1 MMAKLSDRILGE
13 RVSGYVTKPNL
24 LDNSNFQI
32 HQRGLSNA
40 SGSGGTFFDRYVTRG
55 IGSTGGATAL
65 SLLRSSAAAIAS
77 PRYLAVAAT
86 GHTSFW
92 YLRQNFRVS
101 QITEGSDYTF
111 SFSTNLMDSP
121 IKLKAKLQG
130 RDVSAGA
137 WAELGEADIA
147 VDSNGEYSVTFLN
160 VTSTLP
166 LNGDAGDYIQIELTG
181 EGADNGSNFVLP
193 DGTYR
198 FEWFKLEEGNVF
210 TGYEPTPY
218 AIDEAECMK
227 WFYSRPSAIVA
238 LPVFN
243 STANLTRYAQITF
256 PAPMYFTPAT
266 FAQTRGAGYS
276 GGVTQNSIGTHGY
289 QIRGTASGTVS
300 ATSLTD
306 VTASCEL

>member
-1 MMAKLSDRILGE
+1 MAKLSDRILGE

-166 LNGDAGDYIQIELTG
+166 LNGDAGDYIQIE
-181 EGADNGSNFVLP
+181 
-193 DGTYR
+193 
-198 FEWFKLEEGNVF
+198 EGNVF

-238 LPVFN
+238 LPIYN

-266 FAQTRGAGYS
+266 FAQTLGSGYS

-289 QIRGTASGTVS
+289 QIRGAASGPVS
-300 ATSLTD
+300 ATFLTD

>member
-1 MMAKLSDRILGE
+1 MAKLSDRILGE

-24 LDNSNFQI
+24 LDNSDFQI
-32 HQRGLSNA
+32 HQRGLSDA
-40 SGSGGTFFDRYVTRG
+40 SGSGGTFFDRYATRG
-55 IGSTGGATAL
+55 IGGTGGATTV
-65 SLLRSSAAAIAS
+65 SLLRSSTAGIAS

-111 SFSTNLMDSP
+111 SFSTNLMASP
-121 IKLKAKLQG
+121 IKLKAKLRG
-130 RDVSAGA
+130 RDVSAAA

-166 LNGDAGDYIQIELTG
+166 LNGDDGDYIQIELTG

-227 WFYSRPSAIVA
+227 WFQVINSGIDKVLANSNRLTNCYAYHQFQAPLYFDNPAITGI
-238 LPVFN
+238 L
-243 STANLTRYAQITF
+243 YF
-256 PAPMYFTPAT
+256 PT
-266 FAQTRGAGYS
+266 S
-276 GGVTQNSIGTHGY
+276 GRTNTEVNKLGIY
-289 QIRGTASGTVS
+289 IS
-300 ATSLTD
+300 ATNAD
-306 VTASCEL
+306 IRITALAGASVSCEL

>member
-1 MMAKLSDRILGE
+1 MAKLSDRILGE

-55 IGSTGGATAL
+55 IGSTGGATTL
-65 SLLRSSAAAIAS
+65 SLLRSSAASIAS

-121 IKLKAKLQG
+121 IKLKAKLRG
-130 RDVSAGA
+130 RDVSAAA

-166 LNGDAGDYIQIELTG
+166 LNGDEGDYVQIELTG

-198 FEWFKLEEGNVF
+198 FEWFKLEEGTVF

-218 AIDEAECMK
+218 AIDETECRK
-227 WFYSRPSAIVA
+227 WYRGDMVSRLPIPVA
-238 LPVFN
+238 RPDGITKRYLGVTFDPV
-243 STANLTRYAQITF
+243 
-256 PAPMYFTPAT
+256 MYFAPVVVAGTITNGTLNNIADES
-266 FAQTRGAGYS
+266 TRGCYFVVDSGSSNESVLMRGY
-276 GGVTQNSIGTHGY
+276 
-289 QIRGTASGTVS
+289 
-300 ATSLTD
+300 
-306 VTASCEL
+306 TASCEL

>member
-1 MMAKLSDRILGE
+1 MAKLSDRILGE

-121 IKLKAKLQG
+121 IKLKAKLMG

-166 LNGDAGDYIQIELTG
+166 LNGDEGDYVVIELTG

-198 FEWFKLEEGNVF
+198 FEWFKLEEGNTF

-227 WFYSRPSAIVA
+227 WFQILNEGVAKVLANSNRPTNCYAYHQFQVPLYLGS
-238 LPVFN
+238 P
-243 STANLTRYAQITF
+243 TLT
-256 PAPMYFTPAT
+256 
-266 FAQTRGAGYS
+266 
-276 GGVTQNSIGTHGY
+276 GVTYFPTSGRTNTEVNKLGIYISATNGD
-289 QIRGTASGTVS
+289 IRITASAGASV
-300 ATSLTD
+300 
-306 VTASCEL
+306 SCEL